1 MEVESIPID
10 RIRPSPFQPRET
22 FEKEKIAELADSIK
36 GDDLVQ
42 PILVRKRGDTYE
54 IIAGERRWR
63 AYQFA
68 GLTNIPALVKEASDI
83 EARELS
89 LVENWHRIA
98 LEPIEAE
105 KFIARLFEDGTK
117 TGRYKSIKDM
127 SKKTGISQ
135 PTLQEI
141 IMAHNEKGEL
151 GITGDTLTYTDLR
164 ETRVLKDEPELRK
177 QVLELRGKGRLSRDD
192 LREYSKV
199 VTAVSEPVR
208 TALLKEDSKLTLEE
222 AQIIDRELATPSEK
236 VRAIEMLEREKSP
249 ERVRSLISV
258 MRLLQEQRFEQV
270 DVVKEID
277 TGDVWICPHCNKKF
291 HLMHVEPQGT
301 HRFEEVIE

>member
-22 FEKEKIAELADSIK
+22 FEKGKIAELADSIK
-36 GDDLVQ
+36 GDDLLQ
-42 PILVRKRGDTYE
+42 PILVRKTGDTYE

-68 GLTNIPALVKEASDI
+68 GLVNIPALVKEANDI

-89 LVENWHRIA
+89 LVENWHRLA

-105 KFIARLFEDGTK
+105 KFIANLFEEGTK
-117 TGRYKSIKDM
+117 KGRYRSIHDM
-127 SKKTGISQ
+127 SKKTGIPQ

-141 IMAHNEKGEL
+141 ITAHYEKDDL
-151 GITGDTLTYTDLR
+151 GISADILTYTDLQA
-164 ETRVLKDEPELRK
+164 TRILKDEPELRK

-199 VTAVSEPVR
+199 ITAVSEPIR
-208 TALLKEDSKLTLEE
+208 TALLKENSKLTLEE
-222 AQIIDRELATPSEK
+222 AQIIDTELTIPSEK
-236 VRAIEMLEREKSP
+236 IRAIEMLEKEKSP

-258 MRLLQEQRFEQV
+258 MRFLQEERFEQV

-277 TGDVWICPHCNKKF
+277 TGDIWICPRCSKKF
-291 HLMHVEPQGT
+291 HLLHIEPQGS
-301 HRFEEVIE
+301 HRFEEVAE